1 MQHASFF
8 SPTFSSVA
16 ALHELL
22 DAASLVFL
30 GKEDAKPR
38 TNEKQIV
45 FTNIC

>member
-8 SPTFSSVA
+8 STTFSSVA